1 MFGGGGGGGGRPLPG
16 SSWTSS
22 LQPPVWVSASVRP
35 WPGPPPSSC
44 LSPGLSPP
52 WVAAMG
58 RKRRLITDSFP
69 RVKRRRKGGPGPG
82 KGDRAPEPGLRGEE
96 PGDEASVVLEEK
108 SHLEIL
114 RQFDLDL
121 QFGPC
126 TGITRLQ
133 RWERAEHL
141 GLDPP
146 QEVLKVLWAHPEDAQ
161 YQCSLWYLYPI

>member
-1 MFGGGGGGGGRPLPG
+1 
-16 SSWTSS
+16 
-22 LQPPVWVSASVRP
+22 
-35 WPGPPPSSC
+35 
-44 LSPGLSPP
+44 
-52 WVAAMG
+52 MG

-82 KGDRAPEPGLRGEE
+82 KGDRAPEPGLRGGGEGQDAAQGSRGEE

>member
-1 MFGGGGGGGGRPLPG
+1 MFRGGGGGRPLPG

-22 LQPPVWVSASVRP
+22 LQPPVWVIASVRP
-35 WPGPPPSSC
+35 WPRPPPSSC
-44 LSPGLSPP
+44 LSLRLSPP

-69 RVKRRRKGGPGPG
+69 KVKRRKGGKGPG
-82 KGDRAPEPGLRGEE
+82 KEDRAPEPELRGEE
-96 PGDEASVVLEEK
+96 PLAAHRNEI
-108 SHLEIL
+108 HLEIL
-114 RQFDLDL
+114 RQFDLNRH
-121 QFGPC
+121 FGPC

-133 RWERAEHL
+133 RWERAELL

-146 QEVLKVLWAHPEDAQ
+146 TEVLDVLWAHPEDPQ